1 MSSRLFTSLREKNG
15 LSYNI
20 SCDVSLY
27 KDAGIIYISTS
38 FDKDSLILKNINDI
52 KYQKNFNELYESI
65 FNSNKLGPG
74 GIPIIIHELHKLKT
88 ELVKEEELSKVK
100 GYLQGNLIL
109 KNESYTI
116 KGVR

>member
-52 KYQKNFNELYESI
+52 KYCLYD
-65 FNSNKLGPG
+65 
-74 GIPIIIHELHKLKT
+74 
-88 ELVKEEELSKVK
+88 LSMFIQNN
-100 GYLQGNLIL
+100 LQPNRLEGFDV
-109 KNESYTI
+109 E
-116 KGVR
+116 